1 MFLRPLLIHGVVH
14 ADMLVLLIDDVPLG
28 RRNQTSGSRM
38 AWNRMNNSMV
48 WLNNSM
54 AWSRLIN
61 KLPMIFNKLYIKKK
75 QNFEKI

>member
-1 MFLRPLLIHGVVH
+1 
-14 ADMLVLLIDDVPLG
+14 MLVILIDDAMLG
-28 RRNQTSGSRM
+28 RRNQTSGLRMM

-61 KLPMIFNKLYIKKK
+61 KLPMIFNKLYIKKNL
-75 QNFEKI
+75 NFENI